1 MGLLAGMPD
10 PAPHTDPW
18 AADAFL
24 RAMEDTLRGL
34 VTGLGGVLD
43 VATDPDH
50 ALELL
55 QTTPARWRAI
65 LGWPGYGDHPEALHG
80 VATERVYVIVQA
92 AKGLPMRAGDLLHR
106 EGRMGEPLMGLIE
119 SVSKWMRA
127 MRFPA
132 GSGHDPKGFAL
143 TGSAWLSDIEGVET
157 KQHQLDFSVVCA
169 LPVHPTSIVVST
181 PSLTP

>member
-1 MGLLAGMPD
+1 
-10 PAPHTDPW
+10 
-18 AADAFL
+18 
-24 RAMEDTLRGL
+24 MEDTLRGL